1 MEKYN
6 SVFKRLEEENRVLKR
21 YADLDTAF
29 LLEELEYEIELLREE
44 KRKDQM
50 VIAEVQRKIEG
61 IGMART
67 SRINTRA
74 PYEVPSR
81 QFQNEFM
88 QAQPMFDMRAPYD
101 TRFSKFYSPTYAPRL
116 SPYSSSRSPNIKE

>member
-1 MEKYN
+1 M
-6 SVFKRLEEENRVLKR
+6 LKR

-74 PYEVPSR
+74 AY
-81 QFQNEFM
+81 
-88 QAQPMFDMRAPYD
+88 
-101 TRFSKFYSPTYAPRL
+101 
-116 SPYSSSRSPNIKE
+116 

>member
-1 MEKYN
+1 M
-6 SVFKRLEEENRVLKR
+6 
-21 YADLDTAF
+21 
-29 LLEELEYEIELLREE
+29 LEELEYEIELLREE

-74 PYEVPSR
+74 
-81 QFQNEFM
+81 
-88 QAQPMFDMRAPYD
+88 
-101 TRFSKFYSPTYAPRL
+101 TY
-116 SPYSSSRSPNIKE
+116 

>member
-1 MEKYN
+1 MNEEFASEMEKYN

-67 SRINTRA
+67 SRINTRGA
-74 PYEVPSR
+74 Y
-81 QFQNEFM
+81 
-88 QAQPMFDMRAPYD
+88 
-101 TRFSKFYSPTYAPRL
+101 
-116 SPYSSSRSPNIKE
+116 